1 MRFPASFRGTARA
14 LIIGAI
20 ASVAVFALPLKG
32 LPYSGHGALALL
44 VLAIILWSSEALSLP
59 VASLIILLVQPLFG
73 ILSYEGTLG
82 SFANP
87 IIFLLLGGFIIAE
100 GVTSCGLVDRF
111 AYFAM
116 SKVGNPRTLLL
127 IAIFVTGLLSALV
140 NNLVAF
146 TIALPVAKQILAL
159 DERHPDRGKTNF
171 GVALILGTS
180 YGSLAGGIATEIGTG
195 PNLIA
200 STYANLSFAKWFVLG
215 FPLSVALMLF
225 IWWALLQIYP
235 VKSSEFKSEK
245 SVMRLKLRDLGPITG
260 KEKFALLILF
270 LVIVLLTTAPITA
283 IFAYAVTLIGAVLFF
298 LSGIINWKHAQTS
311 VNWGVLVFFGSALS
325 VGNALT
331 STGAATW
338 VITMLLNTNGG
349 NVSPIVIILI
359 LMLVSAALTQVIS
372 NVGLAAILVPIVTTL
387 AKHLGLPAATFA
399 VPVAVACSL
408 SFMFPMSDPTI
419 AIGHGTGYLRSKDIF
434 RAGLPITLISVGISL
449 VVVFSLLRFVV

>member
-32 LPYSGHGALALL
+32 LSYSGHGALALL

-73 ILSYEGTLG
+73 ILSYQGTLG

-111 AYFAM
+111 SYFAM
-116 SKVGNPRTLLL
+116 SRVGNPRTVLL

-146 TIALPVAKQILAL
+146 AIALPVAKQILAL
-159 DERHPDRGKTNF
+159 DERHPAGDKTNF
-171 GVALILGTS
+171 GVAIILGTS
-180 YGSLAGGIATEIGTG
+180 YGSLAGGLATEIGTG

-200 STYANLSFAKWFVLG
+200 ATYANLSFAKWFVLG
-215 FPLSVALMLF
+215 FPLSIALMLF

-235 VKSSEFKSEK
+235 VKSTEFKSEK
-245 SVMRLKLRDLGPITG
+245 SVMRLKLKELGPISR
-260 KEKFALLILF
+260 KEKFALLILL

-298 LSGIINWKHAQTS
+298 LSGIIN
-311 VNWGVLVFFGSALS
+311 
-325 VGNALT
+325 
-331 STGAATW
+331 
-338 VITMLLNTNGG
+338 
-349 NVSPIVIILI
+349 
-359 LMLVSAALTQVIS
+359 
-372 NVGLAAILVPIVTTL
+372 
-387 AKHLGLPAATFA
+387 
-399 VPVAVACSL
+399 
-408 SFMFPMSDPTI
+408 
-419 AIGHGTGYLRSKDIF
+419 
-434 RAGLPITLISVGISL
+434 
-449 VVVFSLLRFVV
+449 